1 MSQGKIAG
9 GHVCLGIMWTLLPTL
24 PVVPSSSGLVTFCY
38 LGTYLINVLLSLET
52 SEAPGA
58 GVTVMIGFLVYSR
71 ILKGVLG
78 GRAAMSPMIPEIG

>member
-24 PVVPSSSGLVTFCY
+24 PVVLSFSGLVTFCY
-38 LGTYLINVLLSLET
+38 LGNYLINVLLPLET

-58 GVTVMIGFLVYSR
+58 GATVMVGFLVYSR
-71 ILKGVLG
+71 VLKGST
-78 GRAAMSPMIPEIG
+78 RW

>member
-24 PVVPSSSGLVTFCY
+24 PVVPSFSGLVTFCY
-38 LGTYLINVLLSLET
+38 LGTYLINVLSLET

-58 GVTVMIGFLVYSR
+58 GVTAMVGFLVYSR
-71 ILKGVLG
+71 VLKGVLG
-78 GRAAMSPMIPEIG
+78 GRAAMSPMIPGIG